1 VFGGLPDRFACG
13 MQRSKAMHIADIL
26 KAKGSKVITI
36 RPDLSITYL
45 AHRLRMERI
54 GALVVSE
61 TGDTAD
67 GIISER
73 DVAHG
78 LAEHGAEVLR
88 RTVAEL
94 MTKAVVTCSPSD
106 TIAHVAKV
114 MTDRR
119 IRHMPVTEGRRLVG
133 IISIGDVVKH
143 RLDELELEA
152 NVMRDYAIARR

>member
-1 VFGGLPDRFACG
+1 MLV
-13 MQRSKAMHIADIL
+13 ADIL
-26 KAKGSKVITI
+26 KAKGSKVITV
-36 RPDLSITYL
+36 RRDLSIGHL
-45 AHRLRMERI
+45 AQRLRMERI

-61 TGDTAD
+61 TGTTVD

-88 RTVAEL
+88 RTAADL
-94 MTKAVVTCSPSD
+94 MTEVVVTCSPSD
-106 TIAHVAKV
+106 TIAQVAKA

-119 IRHMPVTEGRRLVG
+119 IRHMPVTEGNRLVG
-133 IISIGDVVKH
+133 IISIGDVVKQ

-152 NVMRDYAIARR
+152 NVMRDYIGGVQ

>member
-1 VFGGLPDRFACG
+1 
-13 MQRSKAMHIADIL
+13 MHVADIL
-26 KAKGSKVITI
+26 KAKGSKVLTVH
-36 RPDLSITYL
+36 PDLSITFL
-45 AHRLRMERI
+45 AQRLRMERI

-78 LAEHGAEVLR
+78 LAEFGAEVLR
-88 RTVAEL
+88 RTAADL

-106 TIAHVAKV
+106 TIAQVAKV

-152 NVMRDYAIARR
+152 NVMRDYAIARQ